1 MADQIRG
8 TERTLVHRDMRGVR
22 MAVVAPLMLAAVL
35 ATSGCSL
42 LPPRIECGPA
52 VDRETCDRIAAEIV
66 ARKRA
71 EAPERR
77 IVTLRISDA
86 RGSYDLTLDDG
97 MGESVIID

>member
-1 MADQIRG
+1 MADPIRG
-8 TERTLVHRDMRGVR
+8 TERTLIHREMRRVR
-22 MAVVAPLMLAAVL
+22 MAVVAPIVLNAAL

-52 VDRETCDRIAAEIV
+52 VDRATCDRIAAEIV

-77 IVTLRISDA
+77 IVSLRISDA
-86 RGSYDLTLDDG
+86 RGSYDLTWDDG
-97 MGESVIID
+97 MGEALIVD

>member
-1 MADQIRG
+1 
-8 TERTLVHRDMRGVR
+8 MR
-22 MAVVAPLMLAAVL
+22 APAVAPIVLAAVL
-35 ATSGCSL
+35 ATSACSL

-52 VDRETCDRIAAEIV
+52 GDRATCDRIAAEIL

-77 IVTLRISDA
+77 IVSLRISDA
-86 RGSYDLTLDDG
+86 RGSYDLTMDDG